1 MVINQRPALKRDDS
15 HIECVYF
22 FFPWTEL
29 CYEFMVSF
37 PFRTSQKNRRKAD
50 LSNLILNVGKQE
62 EEKSR
67 DFKTFSLL
75 PFIALGIFSWNVT
88 SPPDFPGKLLLA
100 LQKPAPWRSLPP
112 WYSVAISVFYLA
124 WCLSSFAVINHLYVS
139 IFQKWIRP

>member
-50 LSNLILNVGKQE
+50 LSNLILNVGKQK

-88 SPPDFPGKLLLA
+88 FLENSYSLCKNQLLESHFLLGA
-100 LQKPAPWRSLPP
+100 PLQFLCSIWHEASAILLWLIIYMSLPFRNGF
-112 WYSVAISVFYLA
+112 VLNN
-124 WCLSSFAVINHLYVS
+124 NH
-139 IFQKWIRP
+139 